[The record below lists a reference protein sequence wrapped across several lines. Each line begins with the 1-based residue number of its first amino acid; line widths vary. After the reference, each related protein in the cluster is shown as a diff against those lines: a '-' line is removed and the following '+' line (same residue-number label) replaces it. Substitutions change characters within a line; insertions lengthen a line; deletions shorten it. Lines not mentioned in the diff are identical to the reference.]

1 MFGCKWRKRKEKKRW
16 RRKEMI
22 EKMFLWYMFESRE
35 GKEKEKWKMFVCFAK
50 AEKWKEEN
58 ILITLI
64 PSLIGEV
71 SKRPSRQNC
80 NFERNKKSKNAAAF
94 LHSTFLSISAQ
105 FGRIGK
111 SGPGRI
117 WENEIL
123 CFLLSSQP
131 NSRNTIPS
139 LLFLPFQAHHE
150 RERRKSAWN

>member
-1 MFGCKWRKRKEKKRW
+1 
-16 RRKEMI
+16 MI

-35 GKEKEKWKMFVCFAK
+35 WKEKEKGKMFVWFAK

-58 ILITLI
+58 VLITLI

-80 NFERNKKSKNAAAF
+80 NFERSKKSKNAAAF

-131 NSRNTIPS
+131 NSRNTLPS
-139 LLFLPFQAHHE
+139 SSCHSKHIMRG
-150 RERRKSAWN
+150 REEKVLGIRQSNQVQRQCFFVFFIF